1 MCMCDY
7 VIGNATDIPRLLGA
21 VHLSVMHLS
30 HPNHGRTTLSTIEM
44 ICEWNTI
51 NFLVVCFIWLQCR
64 QSEAEPLYEKALTI
78 YENSLGLFHPRVA
91 ETLHNL
97 AVLKY
102 EQVTFLL
109 STLSLPAWLNNLH
122 LRQEM
127 CVSILSPLTLVPSNT
142 NNHIAFMYS
151 FGIQRILFLSH
162 SMIMKL
168 PLSYTREPQILKAHH
183 HLIKT
188 IRSQRREPAQL
199 YPFQSWV
206 HRVLK
211 LRKYL

>member
-7 VIGNATDIPRLLGA
+7 EICAADILRMFGA

-44 ICEWNTI
+44 FCEWNTI

-122 LRQEM
+122 LRQDI

-188 IRSQRREPAQL
+188 IRSQHREPAQL

>member
-30 HPNHGRTTLSTIEM
+30 HPNHGQTTLSKMEI
-44 ICEWNTI
+44 ICEWITI
-51 NFLVVCFIWLQCR
+51 KLLVVCFVWLQCR